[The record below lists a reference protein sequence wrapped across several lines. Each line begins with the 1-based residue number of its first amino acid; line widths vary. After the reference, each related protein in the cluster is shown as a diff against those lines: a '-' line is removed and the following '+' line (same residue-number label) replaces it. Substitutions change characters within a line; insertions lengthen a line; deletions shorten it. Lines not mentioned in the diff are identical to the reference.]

1 MNFIVLASG
10 RGSRLNILT
19 KKKPKCLTE
28 IKNKKTL
35 LDFIVENF
43 NNNDNKIISI
53 GYKSNL
59 ITKHLSDKSVIFVK
73 NKNFLST
80 NMTESL
86 MLCKKKL
93 KKKDLIIVYSDIY
106 FDQVIIKKIRKLKGN
121 IIALNSNWLNSWK
134 QRYLSL
140 KKIKEDAENCVVS
153 KGKIKKI
160 GHKIGKKLPKY
171 QFMGIIKIEYKTF
184 SKLENF
190 YKRLKNKKISM
201 THFLNESIKFNIT
214 NYKYFDCKN
223 YWYEVDNISDL
234 NYLKKMFNQHSYLN

>member
-28 IKNKKTL
+28 IKKKKTL

-43 NNNDNKIISI
+43 NTNDNKIISV

-59 ITKHLSDKSVIFVK
+59 ITNHFSDKSMNFVK

-86 MLCKKKL
+86 MLCKKRLNKS
-93 KKKDLIIVYSDIY
+93 DLIIVYSDIY
-106 FDQVIIKKIRKLKGN
+106 FDKEIIKKIRKLKGN

-140 KKIKEDAENCVVS
+140 KKVKEDAENCVVS
-153 KGKIKKI
+153 QGKIKKI

-184 SKLENF
+184 NKLENF
-190 YKRLKNKKISM
+190 YKKLKNKKISM
-201 THFLNESIKFNIT
+201 THFLNESIKFNIA
-214 NYKYFDCKN
+214 NYKYFPFKN
-223 YWYEVDNISDL
+223 YWYEVDNIADL
-234 NYLKKMFNQHSYLN
+234 NYLKKNI